1 MYPLPLASDIINKL
15 KGAKVFTKFD
25 VRWEYHNVHIK
36 EGDEWKAAFVT
47 NRDLFEPK
55 VIFFGLTNSPATF
68 QALMNAIFADL
79 IAEGKVAVYL
89 DDILIWSSDITE
101 HRKVVHKVLKRLEEH
116 DLYLRP
122 EKCAFEKDE
131 IDYLGL
137 IIHAGSVSMDPVK
150 VKAVTTWS
158 TPKCLKDVRAFIGFA
173 NFYRRFIKDFSKLA
187 RPLHD
192 LTKKDTPFT

>member
-1 MYPLPLASDIINKL
+1 M
-15 KGAKVFTKFD
+15 
-25 VRWEYHNVHIK
+25 
-36 EGDEWKAAFVT
+36 
-47 NRDLFEPK
+47 
-55 VIFFGLTNSPATF
+55 FFGLTNSPATF
-68 QALMNAIFADL
+68 QALMNTIFADL

-101 HRKVVHKVLKRLEEH
+101 HRKVVHEVLKRLEKH

-137 IIHAGSVSMDPVK
+137 IICARSVSMDPVK

-158 TPKCLKDVRAFIGFA
+158 TLKCLKDVRAFIGFA
-173 NFYRRFIKDFSKLA
+173 NFYRRFIADYSNIVKL
-187 RPLHD
+187 LD
-192 LTKKDTPFT
+192 NLK